1 MLSSQLKYVY
11 LILNF
16 FPKGRN
22 LSLQPLLQ
30 HEYNGNMAYISIGA
44 PVFTLIQEVIGF
56 LGGLVGKESTC
67 NAGDLGLIPG
77 LGRSLGEGN
86 GYPLQCS
93 CLENPMDTG
102 AWRTTVHGVTQA
114 RTRLSAF
121 HFSGGL
127 RAQDST

>member
-16 FPKGRN
+16 FSKGRN

-77 LGRSLGEGN
+77 LGR
-86 GYPLQCS
+86 
-93 CLENPMDTG
+93 
-102 AWRTTVHGVTQA
+102 
-114 RTRLSAF
+114 
-121 HFSGGL
+121 
-127 RAQDST
+127 